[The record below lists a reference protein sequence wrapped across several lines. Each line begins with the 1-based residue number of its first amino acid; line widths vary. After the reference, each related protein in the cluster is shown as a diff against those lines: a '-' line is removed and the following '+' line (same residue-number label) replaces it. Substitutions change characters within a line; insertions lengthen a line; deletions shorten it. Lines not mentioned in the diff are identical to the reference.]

1 MGLERH
7 GHVQGYIFGPTPTS
21 VFSSTSRRRSGAIRS
36 TQLEITQ
43 ELLTV
48 AEQKFTATTKE
59 LSNVKEEL
67 SHVRI
72 IWRAVDRSSK
82 EDTRRSEKR
91 VWRKNIG
98 NAKTNASTTSRT
110 YDANDVIISAK
121 AVEIWRLCY
130 IFIW

>member
-7 GHVQGYIFGPTPTS
+7 GHVQGYRFGPTPTS

-48 AEQKFTATTKE
+48 AKQKFTATTEE

-72 IWRAVDRSSK
+72 I
-82 EDTRRSEKR
+82 
-91 VWRKNIG
+91 
-98 NAKTNASTTSRT
+98 
-110 YDANDVIISAK
+110 
-121 AVEIWRLCY
+121 
-130 IFIW
+130 

>member
-1 MGLERH
+1 MGPKRH
-7 GHVQGYIFGPTPTS
+7 HRVRGYGFGPTPTL
-21 VFSSTSRRRSGAIRS
+21 VFGSTSRRRSGAILS

-72 IWRAVDRSSK
+72 IWREVDRSSK
-82 EDTRRSEKR
+82 EATRISEKR
-91 VWRKNIG
+91 VWRKNYG
-98 NAKTNASTTSRT
+98 NAKKNTSTNSRID
-110 YDANDVIISAK
+110 YANDATISAK
-121 AVEIWRLCY
+121 AIEIWRFCY